1 MTNPLYKSAMSA
13 PIQRD
18 KPAAIPTRPSLW
30 RRIVWRIG
38 AVLAAI
44 FPVSP

>member
-1 MTNPLYKSAMSA
+1 MNPHYKSAMSA

-38 AVLAAI
+38 DWLRAV